1 MKSLMDSY
9 KVIIAGGRSF
19 ADYELLTTKCDAL
32 LKQKS
37 TTLDIVIISGAAKG
51 ADSLGERYALE
62 RGYAVEHF
70 PADWKKYGRAAGKM
84 RNAQMADIANALIA
98 FWDGKSSGTKN
109 MIDTAMKKKI
119 NVSVIRY

>member
-37 TTLDIVIISGAAKG
+37 TTLDIVIISGTAKG

-62 RGYAVEHF
+62 HGYAVEHF

-109 MIDTAMKKKI
+109 MIDTAMKKKLDI
-119 NVSVIRY
+119 SIIRY

>member
-37 TTLDIVIISGAAKG
+37 TTLDIVIISGTAKG

-70 PADWKKYGRAAGKM
+70 PADWKKYGRAAGMM

-109 MIDTAMKKKI
+109 MIDTAMKKKLNI
-119 NVSVIRY
+119 SIIRY